1 MTELLPW
8 LRDMRHWRGR
18 LLAGALLML
27 LTVLS
32 AIGLLALSGWF
43 ITATGVTALLWA
55 AGQKAFF
62 DIYVPGSGIRFFALS
77 RTVARY
83 AERVFNHNTVLG
95 LLADLRVRHFSAL
108 AKLDGAT
115 LGRLRAAQWLNRLT
129 ADIDALDTLY
139 LRLLAPPAVALLAI
153 VLVCGLVA
161 LFHPMLALTLLLV
174 LLALLLLVTAG
185 MATAGLRLSAN
196 RVEQLDGLRVQCIEQ
211 LQGLAELSA
220 AGSLAMHQQ
229 ALLSRSQ
236 QLLTEQ
242 LSLQGRVVLFQT
254 LGLFGVL
261 GASLLGLFAGV
272 FAYQQGLLS
281 GPLMVMIAL
290 ALMGLNEAFSV
301 LPAAFAQWGATTAAA
316 ARLNQQVAIVGR
328 LPRAIEPL
336 PVPAVMALSWKAVNV
351 AHAGISQLK
360 LNIAAGERLAVIGP
374 SGCGK
379 STLAA
384 LAARLIDPDSG
395 EVCVADI
402 ALTALDLDAWRSKLA
417 YLTQET
423 ELLHGS
429 IADNLLLGQPD
440 ASDDRLW
447 WALDMVDLADT
458 VEGTANGLNTW
469 VGETGKQLSGGE
481 GRRLALARVLL
492 RNAPLVILDEPY
504 SGLDLATRER
514 IKPRIDA
521 WLQGRT
527 VLLLG
532 HSEQALPKADH
543 LISWRDI

>member
-1 MTELLPW
+1 
-8 LRDMRHWRGR
+8 
-18 LLAGALLML
+18 
-27 LTVLS
+27 
-32 AIGLLALSGWF
+32 
-43 ITATGVTALLWA
+43 
-55 AGQKAFF
+55 
-62 DIYVPGSGIRFFALS
+62 
-77 RTVARY
+77 
-83 AERVFNHNTVLG
+83 
-95 LLADLRVRHFSAL
+95 VRHFSAL

-161 LFHPMLALTLLLV
+161 LFHQMLALVLLLL

-242 LSLQGRVVLFQT
+242 LSLQDRVVLFQT

-290 ALMGLNEAFSV
+290 ALMGLNEAFSA

-504 SGLDLATRER
+504 SGLDLTTRER
-514 IKPRIDA
+514 IKPCIDA